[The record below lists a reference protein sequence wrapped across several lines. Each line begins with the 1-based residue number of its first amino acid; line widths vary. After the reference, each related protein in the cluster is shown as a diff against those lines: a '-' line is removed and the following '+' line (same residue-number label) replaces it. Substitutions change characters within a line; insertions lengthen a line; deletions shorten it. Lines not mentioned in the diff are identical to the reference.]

1 MKQCISVVKAGDKNM
16 NWIRLLFLSILAFS
30 LLMNIGCP
38 AAVMVG
44 GGAAAG
50 GASVA
55 YVKGELKSTEQV
67 SLNQAWQATQKAMDD
82 LGFHITSRAKDAFD
96 AELAASGARDKEVK
110 IILKKISDTRTE
122 MKIRVGMFGDQ
133 SLSAQI
139 LEAIRRRF

>member
-1 MKQCISVVKAGDKNM
+1 M
-16 NWIRLLFLSILAFS
+16 NWIRLLFLSSLVLS

-38 AAVMVG
+38 AAVIVG

-55 YVKGELKSTEQV
+55 YIKGELKSTEQV

-96 AELAASGARDKEVK
+96 AELTASGARDKKVK

-122 MKIRVGMFGDQ
+122 VKIRVGTFGDQ

-139 LEAIRRRF
+139 LESIRRRF

>member
-1 MKQCISVVKAGDKNM
+1 M

-55 YVKGELKSTEQV
+55 YVKGELK
-67 SLNQAWQATQKAMDD
+67 QAWQATQKAMDD